1 MINKRAVEK
10 EVWDTVR
17 PFLDL
22 PPTTINSKRNSKN
35 MVRYIQARRAISE
48 SVKDPLFVK
57 KVQERKATFRELLMQ
72 DFNSDTFAKLF
83 DSDIR
88 ACVPTK
94 RPK

>member
-1 MINKRAVEK
+1 MIDKRAVEK
-10 EVWDTVR
+10 EVWETIR

-22 PPTTINSKRNSKN
+22 PPTTINSKRNTKN

-57 KVQERKATFRELLMQ
+57 KVQERKATFREMLMQ
-72 DFNSDTFAKLF
+72 DFSPNTFSKLF

-88 ACVPTK
+88 ACVPNKK
-94 RPK
+94 R